1 MRRPV
6 TCGITAR
13 SWTNT
18 KRKEHLD
25 GMDNEENTWLRNNL
39 RIFGGASHPELAQD
53 IAEYL
58 QVPLCEHTTSRFSN
72 DNMYVQLL
80 ESVRSKDVVIIQ
92 SFSPPNVSD
101 NIIELLMMMNAAAS
115 ASARSIHAVIPY
127 YSYARSDKKDEPR
140 ISIAGR
146 LMADLI
152 ATAGATHVM
161 TMTLHSPQ
169 VHGFFSVPTDHLTAR
184 PAFVQ
189 HFRKQDLS
197 NTVVVSPD
205 IGHAK
210 RATSLARNL
219 GVGVAAGDKTRVSDT
234 EVVLN
239 TIIGDIKGKDVIVF
253 DDEIATGGSI
263 IALVQALRHEGVRR
277 ITLSCTHGVFS
288 GNAIN
293 LLDEL
298 DVAEIVTTNTV
309 PIPEHKRLPNMTVLS
324 VGSIF
329 GQAIHCNLMGRSV
342 GQLFAFW
349 HEQ

>member
-1 MRRPV
+1 ME
-6 TCGITAR
+6 T
-13 SWTNT
+13 
-18 KRKEHLD
+18 
-25 GMDNEENTWLRNNL
+25 EERTWLRNNL
-39 RIFGGASHPELAQD
+39 RIFSGASHPALAQD
-53 IAEYL
+53 IADYL
-58 QVPLCEHTTSRFSN
+58 EVPLCEHTTSRFSN

-80 ESVRSKDVVIIQ
+80 ESVRGKDVVIIQ

-101 NIIELLMMMNAAAS
+101 NIIELLMMLDAAAS

-127 YSYARSDKKDEPR
+127 FSYARSDKKDEPR
-140 ISIAGR
+140 ISIAGK
-146 LMADLI
+146 LMANLI

-189 HFRKQDLS
+189 HFSRRDLS

-210 RATSLARNL
+210 RATSLARDL

-234 EVVLN
+234 EVVMN

-263 IALVQALRHEGVRR
+263 IALVRALRQQEVRG
-277 ITLSCTHGVFS
+277 ITLACTHGVFS
-288 GNAIN
+288 GNAIS
-293 LLDEL
+293 LLGEL
-298 DVAEIVTTNTV
+298 DDVEEIVTTNTV

-324 VGSIF
+324 VGDIF

-342 GQLFAFW
+342 GPLFAYW
-349 HEQ
+349 HPMASGRQSQAQGQ